1 MALGVAKPVMV
12 TSSLVRPACCAAS
25 SWPGRA
31 VESLQMIRSM
41 SAWAASTALPMVT
54 DFSASCS
61 E

>member
-1 MALGVAKPVMV
+1 MPNNCLNPDDTTADTNNGVVLLPE
-12 TSSLVRPACCAAS
+12 
-25 SWPGRA
+25 RA
-31 VESLQMIRSM
+31 VLMIRSM